1 MAHKTLYSTP
11 NRPGGCP
18 TDGMSMAVSNRFDA
32 GRPRRLSQGRRGKD
46 IRLLIVEGEA
56 KRGKTIRNSVENEQ
70 YQVVVE
76 GTGRAALSRLKAE
89 AFAVILL
96 DLTLPD
102 ADGFDVLRTLRGRGL
117 TTPVVVITARDTL
130 KDRVTALDSGAD
142 DYLVKPF
149 MVEELDA
156 RIRALLRR
164 AQDSEPNRLTVA
176 DLELDLAA
184 REVTRAGQRIDLTT
198 CEFEFAKCLIQN
210 KGRVVSRE
218 ALGGKLRQGIR
229 RTGPLDNN
237 VDVHVARLRRK
248 IDAAYSAKLIH
259 TVRGVGFI
267 VRKDPT

>member
-1 MAHKTLYSTP
+1 MARKVLSSTL
-11 NRPGGCP
+11 NHPGDRVPG
-18 TDGMSMAVSNRFDA
+18 GMSMAVPNGFDA
-32 GRPRRLSQGRRGKD
+32 GRPRRLSQDRRAKD
-46 IRLLIVEGEA
+46 IRLLIVEGEP
-56 KRGKTIRNSVENEQ
+56 KRGNSIRNSVENEQ

-76 GTGRAALSRLKAE
+76 GTRRAALRRLKVE

-96 DLTLPD
+96 DLILPD
-102 ADGFDVLRTLRGRGL
+102 ADGFDILRALRGRGV

-149 MVEELDA
+149 MVEELNA

-164 AQDSEPNRLTVA
+164 AQDSEPNRLIVA
-176 DLELDLAA
+176 DLEVDVAA
-184 REVTRAGQRIDLTT
+184 RQVTRAGQNIDLTT
-198 CEFEFAKCLIQN
+198 CEFELTKCLIQN
-210 KGRVVSRE
+210 KGRVVTRE

-237 VDVHVARLRRK
+237 VDVHIARLRRK
-248 IDAAYSAKLIH
+248 IDAAHSAKLIH